1 MRECRAKRDI
11 SAKIGAE
18 NLFKPKKT
26 NNSSERKKREV
37 RGMMW
42 PMSMLAFYEYMLT
55 RERKKKVR
63 KPIPNE
69 FEYLERPL

>member
-1 MRECRAKRDI
+1 
-11 SAKIGAE
+11 
-18 NLFKPKKT
+18 
-26 NNSSERKKREV
+26 
-37 RGMMW
+37 MMW